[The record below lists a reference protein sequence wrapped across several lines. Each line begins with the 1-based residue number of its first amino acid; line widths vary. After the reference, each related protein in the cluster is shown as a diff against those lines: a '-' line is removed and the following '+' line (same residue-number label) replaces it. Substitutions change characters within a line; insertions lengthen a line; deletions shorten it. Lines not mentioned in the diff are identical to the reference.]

1 MSNQLIYYNKYL
13 KYRNKYIILKNNLN
27 IQRGGSKKLTFFIY
41 SVFDGDK
48 NFIELMKNT
57 LINKGWKE
65 SYEFPVDFMFLYFS
79 YKIEPP
85 ILDTNKSK
93 LVNLIKGS
101 TYENIINNELFL
113 KKYRNEYFMWTY
125 EFIDKNNIIHIND
138 AYTLWPVYGKYLEPP
153 SYPRKIVTSKDE
165 IKNHIDL
172 YPEYKKWMI
181 RKVLTEPCLK
191 NGYVFHLNFIFLI
204 TLPFKLYI
212 YKKKSYVKSKI
223 FDPEDFKKNPG
234 SYKTYS
240 MELDPNEYQQFFPE
254 FIPDGWTQKQTD
266 EMNELIENTLYVIF
280 KNKIDIKPD
289 NNSKNA
295 YYIFNAFIRLHER
308 LPPFIYY
315 ILNLFLPHLH
325 KDIIPGLISILIDKK
340 DHSDFKK
347 IDIKKNLGKSFGK
360 SDNFKY
366 SRLYPLNRSIPDLKI
381 TKTFYIKISEVDF
394 EEELYSYLTK
404 ENYNMEDNLPV
415 DFIFLSGN
423 ATYYRN
429 RFDTMGSNWINLL
442 YGNSKTQITN
452 KYILKKKYENSNFII
467 NTSYVG
473 KNKKIQNI
481 DENTIKI
488 LKPLNE
494 YGSKGIAIIKT
505 KNEINLWINKNEN
518 NKYREWIIED
528 YLLNPDLING
538 YKFHLKVLI
547 LVKVLKNK
555 QIEVYISE
563 YKFITKAN
571 EKYKNNDWDNMNIHN
586 TSYQSKEY
594 SIFPKELPDNWNLED
609 VKEIN
614 NNIEQI
620 IKKILKDQNDFQPEW
635 NAQNGFE
642 IFGANF
648 IFSNKKIYL
657 LEINSKISLK
667 GFNIIIPSIIDITL
681 HSKENQYLKKII

>member
-1 MSNQLIYYNKYL
+1 
-13 KYRNKYIILKNNLN
+13 
-27 IQRGGSKKLTFFIY
+27 
-41 SVFDGDK
+41 
-48 NFIELMKNT
+48 
-57 LINKGWKE
+57 
-65 SYEFPVDFMFLYFS
+65 
-79 YKIEPP
+79 
-85 ILDTNKSK
+85 
-93 LVNLIKGS
+93 
-101 TYENIINNELFL
+101 
-113 KKYRNEYFMWTY
+113 
-125 EFIDKNNIIHIND
+125 
-138 AYTLWPVYGKYLEPP
+138 
-153 SYPRKIVTSKDE
+153 
-165 IKNHIDL
+165 
-172 YPEYKKWMI
+172 
-181 RKVLTEPCLK
+181 
-191 NGYVFHLNFIFLI
+191 
-204 TLPFKLYI
+204 
-212 YKKKSYVKSKI
+212 
-223 FDPEDFKKNPG
+223 
-234 SYKTYS
+234 
-240 MELDPNEYQQFFPE
+240 
-254 FIPDGWTQKQTD
+254 
-266 EMNELIENTLYVIF
+266 
-280 KNKIDIKPD
+280 
-289 NNSKNA
+289 
-295 YYIFNAFIRLHER
+295 
-308 LPPFIYY
+308 
-315 ILNLFLPHLH
+315 
-325 KDIIPGLISILIDKK
+325 
-340 DHSDFKK
+340 
-347 IDIKKNLGKSFGK
+347 
-360 SDNFKY
+360 
-366 SRLYPLNRSIPDLKI
+366 
-381 TKTFYIKISEVDF
+381 
-394 EEELYSYLTK
+394 
-404 ENYNMEDNLPV
+404 
-415 DFIFLSGN
+415 
-423 ATYYRN
+423 
-429 RFDTMGSNWINLL
+429 MGSNWINLL

-467 NTSYVG
+467 NTSYIG

-528 YLLNPDLING
+528 YLLNPDLIDG

-571 EKYKNNDWDNMNIHN
+571 EKYKNNDWDNMNSHN

-609 VKEIN
+609 VKEVN

-667 GFNIIIPSIIDITL
+667 GFNIIIPSIIDVTL